1 MIKLDLQ
8 SRVPLYEQL
17 QEQIIRLSLLGV
29 LEENEQLPS
38 VRSLAREVGVNPN
51 TVAKAYQ
58 ELERQGIIYTVSGRG
73 SFVSPN
79 VLSLQSPRQAALD
92 EVFEALDKALSRGIA
107 PEEVLEQVKLHL
119 NNHHKE
125 QIAQMVSRY
134 KLKLVMLIRE
144 MKQKKCHLKVMEREV
159 LQMEVVQSQEK
170 VIQGKTQLHK
180 ILVIRKMENNQGELE
195 EAIINKQKM
204 KLYLN

>member
-29 LEENEQLPS
+29 LGENEQLPS

-92 EVFEALDKALSRGIA
+92 EVFAALDKALSRGIP
-107 PEEVLEQVKLHL
+107 PEELLQQVRLHLEQST
-119 NNHHKE
+119 
-125 QIAQMVSRY
+125 QR
-134 KLKLVMLIRE
+134 RE
-144 MKQKKCHLKVMEREV
+144 TR
-159 LQMEVVQSQEK
+159 
-170 VIQGKTQLHK
+170 
-180 ILVIRKMENNQGELE
+180 
-195 EAIINKQKM
+195 
-204 KLYLN
+204 

>member
-17 QEQIIRLSLLGV
+17 QEQIIRLSLMGV
-29 LEENEQLPS
+29 LEANEQLPS

-58 ELERQGIIYTVSGRG
+58 ELERQGIIYTISGRG

-92 EVFEALDKALSRGIA
+92 EVFEALGKALSRGIA
-107 PEEVLEQVKLHL
+107 PEELLEQVKLHL
-119 NNHHKE
+119 NNHSQRRE
-125 QIAQMVSRY
+125 QP
-134 KLKLVMLIRE
+134 
-144 MKQKKCHLKVMEREV
+144 
-159 LQMEVVQSQEK
+159 
-170 VIQGKTQLHK
+170 
-180 ILVIRKMENNQGELE
+180 
-195 EAIINKQKM
+195 
-204 KLYLN
+204 